1 MQKNW
6 YLVYTKPKCENK
18 VASIL
23 TRKKLEAFCPQNR
36 KQAKQLRRIK
46 LVFEP
51 LFSSYVFVCTEE
63 QNIPMIRQ
71 TENVLSLVYWKGKPA
86 IIKPEEIAMIRS
98 FIKDH
103 QDIKLEKIEVNPDEK
118 TRILNQPNYIMD
130 GNILSLK
137 NKSIRANLPSLGFN
151 MVAEFEGETVL
162 GREILF
168 GSKHLSL
175 Q

>member
-1 MQKNW
+1 
-6 YLVYTKPKCENK
+6 
-18 VASIL
+18 
-23 TRKKLEAFCPQNR
+23 
-36 KQAKQLRRIK
+36 
-46 LVFEP
+46 
-51 LFSSYVFVCTEE
+51 
-63 QNIPMIRQ
+63 MIRQ